1 MLKIVANTNITI
13 VIVKIIIVK
22 KFADFISN
30 FLLNQPLIAI
40 MYIIK
45 VRIIIGI
52 VISSKIASK
61 KLSKTNL
68 L

>member
-22 KFADFISN
+22 KFADLISN
-30 FLLNQPLIAI
+30 FLLNQSLIAI